1 MMGVHGNGLTSLV
14 WMKSTARSTVME
26 LFFPEG
32 FAHDY
37 EWTTRALGMVHSGF
51 WGNRYDHPTLG
62 SFPILKFFVQR
73 VHQSGYP
80 GGQLSGRVPGE
91 CDTLRWDVGGEDL
104 PRETEPGG
112 RGRRLTQIPLIHM
125 TLN

>member
-14 WMKSTARSTVME
+14 WMKPTARSTVME
-26 LFFPEG
+26 FFFPEG

-51 WGNRYDHPTLG
+51 WGNRYDHPTLD
-62 SFPILKFFVQR
+62 SFPILKLFVQR
-73 VHQSGYP
+73 VRQSGYP
-80 GGQLSGRVPGE
+80 AGQLSGRVPGE
-91 CDTLRWDVGGEDL
+91 CDTHRWDVGGEDL

-112 RGRRLTQIPLIHM
+112 RGR
-125 TLN
+125 